1 MHADPIRPDEEKMTD
16 STLQRQSEGLR
27 LWLVGAILCLVL
39 VPPTI
44 IFIDRPLAIWA
55 HQFHGTR
62 VLARVSHLPEW
73 LIPLG
78 ILLLAIIA
86 IIIAFG
92 HRSLVA
98 DFALRCG
105 VALIVGA
112 TIKDQLKIL
121 FGRTW
126 PEGWLQNNPSFIN
139 DGVYGFWPAHG
150 GTAYGAFP
158 SGHTT
163 AGLIVLTLLWQYW
176 PRLRALYVAAGAGL
190 ITLLVAGGFHW
201 LSDTIAGAFLGVAI
215 GWVAAALGRPQAL
228 LPASATESPVPDA
241 I

>member
-1 MHADPIRPDEEKMTD
+1 MTD
-16 STLQRQSEGLR
+16 LMLQRQSRNLR
-27 LWLVGAILCLVL
+27 VWLVGALLCVLLVIPTIVL
-39 VPPTI
+39 V
-44 IFIDRPLAIWA
+44 DRPLAVWA

-62 VLARVSHLPEW
+62 VLAGVSHLPEW

-78 ILLLAIIA
+78 VLVLAIIA
-86 IIIAFG
+86 IVIAFG
-92 HRSLVA
+92 HRGRFA

-105 VALIVGA
+105 IALIVGA
-112 TIKDQLKIL
+112 AIKGQLKIL

-126 PEGWLQNNPSFIN
+126 PETWLQSNPSFIN

-163 AGLIVLTLLWQYW
+163 AGFIVLTLLWQYW
-176 PRLRALYVAAGAGL
+176 PRLRKLYVVAGALL
-190 ITLLVAGGFHW
+190 ITLLVVGGFHW

-215 GWVAAALGRPQAL
+215 GWVAATLGRPEATSL
-228 LPASATESPVPDA
+228 ASTPPAPGRARGAV
-241 I
+241 

>member
-1 MHADPIRPDEEKMTD
+1 MTD
-16 STLQRQSEGLR
+16 PTLQRQSRNLR
-27 LWLVGAILCLVL
+27 AWLGGALLCILLVTPAI
-39 VPPTI
+39 V
-44 IFIDRPLAIWA
+44 FVDRPLAVWA

-62 VLARVSHLPEW
+62 VLAGVSHLPEW

-78 ILLLAIIA
+78 ILVLAIIA
-86 IIIAFG
+86 IVIAFG
-92 HRSLVA
+92 HRGPFT

-105 VALIVGA
+105 IGLIVGA

-126 PEGWLQNNPSFIN
+126 PETWLQSNPSFIN

-163 AGLIVLTLLWQYW
+163 AGLIALTLLWRYW
-176 PRLRALYVAAGAGL
+176 PRLRVLYVAAGAGL

-215 GWVAAALGRPQAL
+215 GWVAATLGRPETAAPTSTP
-228 LPASATESPVPDA
+228 PASSRARGVV
-241 I
+241 